1 MNLARRMELFKGY
14 LGTEMNMRL
23 TKMKEEGR
31 DVINLGLGDPD
42 VTPPDHL
49 LMALRDA
56 VCDPDH
62 HHYPSFYS
70 NRPLKEAIASWY
82 RRRFNIELDSE
93 KEVIPLL
100 GSSEGLFHIHTC
112 LLDPGDIAL
121 VPDPSYPSYEAGV
134 KLAGGEMVSVPL
146 LRENHFLPD
155 LDAIPSEAA
164 MKAKLI
170 WVNYPNNPTAAIAT
184 DEFYRKLIDWA
195 RKYDVA
201 VIHDNPYSEISFDEY
216 ITPSF
221 MQFEGARE
229 VGVEFHSLSKSYN
242 CCGWRTGML
251 VGNKEIIGGMAK
263 IKSHADRG
271 MYYPLQVAAARA
283 LNGPVS
289 FMRQRNQ
296 TFQERR
302 DVVVKGLREIGLEVE
317 MPRATFYIWSTV
329 PRGYTSSD
337 FCFKVLEE
345 VDVWM
350 IPGSMYG
357 KYGEGYLRIALT
369 HPVDRLEEAMERL
382 KRFVP
387 S

>member
-1 MNLARRMELFKGY
+1 MNLAKRMDLFKGY

-56 VCDPDH
+56 VCEPDH

-70 NRPLKEAIASWY
+70 NRPLKEAIAGWY
-82 RRRFNIELDSE
+82 QRRFNIELDSE

-146 LRENHFLPD
+146 LKENHFVPD
-155 LDAIPSEAA
+155 LDAIAPEIAR
-164 MKAKLI
+164 KAKLI
-170 WVNYPNNPTAAIAT
+170 WVNYPNNPTAAVAT
-184 DEFYRKLIDWA
+184 DDFYRRLIEWA
-195 RKYDVA
+195 RKYSVA
-201 VIHDNPYSEISFDEY
+201 VIHDNPYSEICFDDY

-221 MQFEGARE
+221 IQFEGARE

-251 VGNKEIIGGMAK
+251 VGNKEIIAGMAK

-271 MYYPLQVAAARA
+271 MYYPLQVAATRA
-283 LNGPVS
+283 LNGPVD

-296 TFQERR
+296 TFRERR
-302 DVVVKGLREIGLEVE
+302 DIVVKGLREIGLDVE
-317 MPRATFYIWSTV
+317 MPRATFYVWSTV
-329 PRGYTSSD
+329 PKGYTSSD

-345 VDVWM
+345 VDLWM

-357 KYGEGYLRIALT
+357 KCGEGYFRIALT
-369 HPVDRLEEAMERL
+369 HPADRLGEAMERL
-382 KRFVP
+382 RNFVP
-387 S
+387 